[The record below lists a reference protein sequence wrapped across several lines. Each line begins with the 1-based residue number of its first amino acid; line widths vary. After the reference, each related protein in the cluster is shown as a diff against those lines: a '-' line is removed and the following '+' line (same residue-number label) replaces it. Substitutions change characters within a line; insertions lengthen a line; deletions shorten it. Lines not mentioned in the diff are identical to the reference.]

1 MLITGTIIADEQM
14 LYVDIIYFLL
24 LVIRFKLH
32 HTFEVTQQNFY

>member
-1 MLITGTIIADEQM
+1 MIAGTIISDEKM
-14 LYVDIIYFLL
+14 IYVDIIYFLL